1 MNNQIPVQC
10 EQCGSEVKFIPA
22 GISRKTGKP
31 YSEFYSCSKRC
42 GWTWREGKET
52 KPMATTESPR
62 DIILMEELKAINARL
77 DKLIAYIVKKLGKED
92 EN

>member
-1 MNNQIPVQC
+1 MTQIPIQC
-10 EQCGSEVKFIPA
+10 PDCQAEVKFIPA

-31 YSEFYSCSKRC
+31 YSEFYSCAKRC

-52 KPMATTESPR
+52 RPVATTESPR
-62 DIILMEELKAINARL
+62 DIILMEELKAINVRL
-77 DKLIAYIVKKLGKED
+77 EKIWALLVKKLGKED